1 MYKFL
6 TIGALLI
13 LAACDAAP
21 PAGVVQPAAA
31 DPAAVPANVLAA
43 LPRGVPPEAAQQDA
57 NGCWSYVNA
66 IEIVVLREGGLDG
79 GAPICT

>member
-1 MYKFL
+1 MKKL
-6 TIGALLI
+6 LLLGALAL
-13 LAACDAAP
+13 LTACNAAP
-21 PAGVVQPAAA
+21 PAGVVQPAA
-31 DPAAVPANVLAA
+31 PGAVPANVLAA
-43 LPRGVPPEAAQQDA
+43 LPRSVPPSAAQQDA